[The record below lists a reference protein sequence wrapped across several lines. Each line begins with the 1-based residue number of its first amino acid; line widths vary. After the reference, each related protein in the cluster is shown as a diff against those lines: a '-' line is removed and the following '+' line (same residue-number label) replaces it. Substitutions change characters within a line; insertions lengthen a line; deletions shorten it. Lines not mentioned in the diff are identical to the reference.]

1 MNGTPP
7 RLRPPFLPKRFGAFG
22 VKAALCALVVGAVI
36 PASAQV
42 PPPRRG
48 DDANSNHPPRYVD
61 SADYER
67 QPYYVDGVEYKPY
80 TPDKKKAKPA
90 ADTVKPAPQP
100 VTPDDT
106 PQADLHP
113 YVPPSS
119 SSASKSA
126 DAGAR
131 PQQQAAASSSS
142 SAESSTAPKK
152 RQRYAVA
159 IIEALDKISSES
171 VRFEAP
177 IGQPIRYKGL
187 IYTVKACETTADD
200 EPFPDVIA
208 YMQVRTNPVPETKTV
223 AEIKSKE
230 IFRGWTY
237 ASTPSLNPLQHPIY
251 DAWVIACR
259 KPLSGTAQGS

>member
-1 MNGTPP
+1 
-7 RLRPPFLPKRFGAFG
+7 LRPHVAFG
-22 VKAALCALVVGAVI
+22 VKVALCALLVSSVI

-48 DDANSNHPPRYVD
+48 DSNTNHPPRYVD

-80 TPDKKKAKPA
+80 VPDKKKAKPA

-100 VTPDDT
+100 VVPDDDAT
-106 PQADLHP
+106 QPDLHP

-119 SSASKSA
+119 SS
-126 DAGAR
+126 
-131 PQQQAAASSSS
+131 SSSS
-142 SAESSTAPKK
+142 SKSVDTASKSSQQASASSSAPPEPVAPLK
-152 RQRYAVA
+152 RPRYAVA

-187 IYTVKACETTADD
+187 IYTVKACETTAGD

-208 YMQVRTNPVPETKTV
+208 YMQVRTNPIPETRNVPEV
-223 AEIKSKE
+223 KSKE

-237 ASTPSLNPLQHPIY
+237 ASTPGLNPLQHPIY

-259 KPLSGTAQGS
+259 KPLGA

>member
-1 MNGTPP
+1 MAGTLP
-7 RLRPPFLPKRFGAFG
+7 RLRPQIALG
-22 VKAALCALVVGAVI
+22 VKVALCALVVGAVI

-42 PPPRRG
+42 PPPRRN
-48 DDANSNHPPRYVD
+48 DNNSNHPPRYVD

-67 QPYYVDGVEYKPY
+67 TPYYVDGVEYKPY
-80 TPDKKKAKPA
+80 TPDKKKAAKPA

-100 VTPDDT
+100 VTPDAA

-113 YVPPSS
+113 YVPPAA

-126 DAGAR
+126 DTGAR
-131 PQQQAAASSSS
+131 PSSQASSSS
-142 SAESSTAPKK
+142 SSEPLVPKK

-187 IYTVKACETTADD
+187 IYMVKACETSAAD
-200 EPFPDVIA
+200 EAFPDVIA
-208 YMQVRTNPVPETKTV
+208 YMQVRTNPVPETKTA
-223 AEIKSKE
+223 AEVKSKE

-259 KPLSGTAQGS
+259 KPLPGQAQGS

>member
-1 MNGTPP
+1 MAGTLP
-7 RLRPPFLPKRFGAFG
+7 RLRPHTALG
-22 VKAALCALVVGAVI
+22 VKAALCALVVSSVI

-48 DDANSNHPPRYVD
+48 DDSGNRPPRYVD
-61 SADYER
+61 SADFDR

-80 TPDKKKAKPA
+80 VPDKKRAKPA
-90 ADTVKPAPQP
+90 ADAVKPAPQP
-100 VTPDDT
+100 VTPDDGAQ
-106 PQADLHP
+106 PDLHP
-113 YVPPSS
+113 YVPSSSASASSKPAETGSRPSQQATASS
-119 SSASKSA
+119 SSAPPEPMVPLK
-126 DAGAR
+126 R
-131 PQQQAAASSSS
+131 P
-142 SAESSTAPKK
+142 
-152 RQRYAVA
+152 RYAVA

-187 IYTVKACETTADD
+187 IYTVKACETTAGD

-208 YMQVRTNPVPETKTV
+208 YMQVRTNPIPETRNVPEV
-223 AEIKSKE
+223 KSKE

-237 ASTPSLNPLQHPIY
+237 ASTPGLNPLQHPIY
-251 DAWVIACR
+251 DAWVIGCR

>member
-1 MNGTPP
+1 MTGTPS
-7 RLRPPFLPKRFGAFG
+7 RLRPRYALG
-22 VKAALCALVVGAVI
+22 VKAALCALMVSSII

-61 SADYER
+61 SADYDR

-90 ADTVKPAPQP
+90 ADMVKPAPQP

-106 PQADLHP
+106 PSSELHP
-113 YVPPSS
+113 FVPS
-119 SSASKSA
+119 SSASSSSKSSESA
-126 DAGAR
+126 AR
-131 PQQQAAASSSS
+131 PVQQATASSSS
-142 SAESSTAPKK
+142 DSSSDEPAVPKK

-187 IYTVKACETTADD
+187 IYMVKACETSAPD
-200 EPFPDVIA
+200 EAFPDVIA
-208 YMQVRTNPVPETKTV
+208 YMQVRTNPVPETKTA
-223 AEIKSKE
+223 AEVKSKE

-237 ASTPSLNPLQHPIY
+237 ASTPGLNPLQHPIY

-259 KPLSGTAQGS
+259 KPLPGSAQGS